1 VLEIGLID
9 VMVSAPLKE
18 GALIMDVIRGS
29 EKIPDRLNE
38 PFVTI
43 GNFDGVH
50 LGHRFIFE
58 RLVEEARR
66 EGRPAVAIS
75 FDPHPKMVL
84 HPEKRP
90 FYLITSPEEKIRLIA
105 GLGVD
110 AFILI
115 PFSLEYAR
123 TTAAEFVRDILC
135 ERLRIRRIL
144 IGHDYT
150 FGRGKEGNEAFLI
163 EAGHRCGF
171 EVEVMNAICVGDTV
185 VSSTK
190 IREALLA
197 GEVRFAATLLGRP
210 YNLSGL
216 VIHGN
221 DRGVRLGFPT
231 ANIAP
236 DKELV
241 PARGVYAVRV
251 LRAGKRYDGVLNIGF
266 NPTFDDQKRSI
277 EVYIF
282 DFDENIYGES
292 IEVLFVERLRDE
304 VRFDSP
310 EKLIAQVNRDIEQA
324 REILGTETI

>member
-1 VLEIGLID
+1 
-9 VMVSAPLKE
+9 
-18 GALIMDVIRGS
+18 MDVIRGI
-29 EKIPDRLNE
+29 ENIPERLKGA
-38 PFVTI
+38 FVTI

-50 LGHRFIFE
+50 LGHRFIFR
-58 RLVEEARR
+58 RLVEEARH

-75 FDPHPKMVL
+75 FDPHPKRVL
-84 HPEKRP
+84 HPERRP
-90 FYLITSPEEKIRLIA
+90 FYLITSLEEKIRLLD
-105 GLGVD
+105 GLGID

-123 TTAAEFVRDILC
+123 TTAEEFVRGILW

-150 FGRGKEGNEAFLI
+150 FGRGKEGNEAFLT
-163 EAGHRCGF
+163 ETGHRLGF
-171 EVEVMNAICVGDTV
+171 EVEVMNAFCVGDTV
-185 VSSTK
+185 ISSTK

-210 YNLSGL
+210 YNLAGL

-221 DRGVRLGFPT
+221 QRGVRLGFPT

-251 LRAGKRYDGVLNIGF
+251 LREGKRHDGILNIGF
-266 NPTFDDQKRSI
+266 NPTFADGKRSV
-277 EVYIF
+277 EVHIF
-282 DFDENIYGES
+282 DFYQDIYGAS
-292 IEVLFVERLRDE
+292 IEILFIERIRDE
-304 VRFDSP
+304 VRFESP
-310 EKLIAQVNRDIEQA
+310 EMLIAQIDRDIARA
-324 REILGTETI
+324 REILESEK